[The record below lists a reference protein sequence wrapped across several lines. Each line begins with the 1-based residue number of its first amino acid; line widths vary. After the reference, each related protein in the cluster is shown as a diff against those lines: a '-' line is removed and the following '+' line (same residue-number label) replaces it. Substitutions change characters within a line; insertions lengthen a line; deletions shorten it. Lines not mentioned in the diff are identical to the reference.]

1 MNAVEV
7 VRADHRDILGLIEQI
22 NVVEDEVGEIFVNAE
37 SFNKLRSIVRTH
49 MMIEEEIFY
58 PAIEGFNETRSLV
71 REAYNELHMIDQL
84 LNQLSTLPWSE
95 GDAHGKLADLKT
107 AIRRH
112 VDKVEDKILPEA
124 ERLLSISDMEELGRR
139 MGQAKSGRTVKA
151 AGRKK

>member
-7 VRADHRDILGLIEQI
+7 VRADHKEILGLMEQI
-22 NVVEDEVGEIFVNAE
+22 NIVEDEVGEIFVNAE
-37 SFNKLRSIVRTH
+37 SFNELRNAVRTH
-49 MMIEEEIFY
+49 IMIEEEIFY

-71 REAYNELHMIDQL
+71 RDAYNEHHMIDQL

-95 GDAHGKLADLKT
+95 ADAHGKLADLKT
-107 AIRRH
+107 AISRH

-139 MGQAKSGRTVKA
+139 MGQAKSGRAVTA